1 MDLRVLRYF
10 LAVAREESISRAA
23 QAVHITQP
31 SLSRQIMDLER
42 ELKTKLFER
51 GRKKRRLMLT
61 PAGALLR
68 KRAEELV
75 LLADKTKTEFLS
87 QDNQIS
93 GDVYLG
99 GGETDGMRL
108 AARAVRQMQREH
120 PLVRYH
126 LFSGNAEDVTE
137 RLDKGLL
144 DFAVLIGA
152 AKLER
157 YDYITLPVQDR
168 WGLLLPKN
176 HPLAAQKNIRAT
188 DLAGVPLLVDNAH
201 GSHLGAFGRHPLQLG
216 AAMTADS
223 AHKTLPVLTGGAYW
237 HMGKEAAQQLTR
249 RQAKA
254 AMLVIV
260 AAVTDM
266 VPGQLHVLDTM
277 DGQGT
282 GMFDFEPLLTQL
294 AAQHIQGIVHGGH
307 AYGDE
312 AVDSR
317 LRLAHGFV
325 ADPADGLAAGGLDEA
340 LDGVRKGCVIDAP
353 LDVEGKIVLILE
365 VRIRHVHGQA
375 LDGPVHTL
383 QGLFRQD
390 ASRHAAAQGQ
400 KAQLLEI

>member
-152 AKLER
+152 AKLESKKIYGQR
-157 YDYITLPVQDR
+157 IWPACR
-168 WGLLLPKN
+168 CWC
-176 HPLAAQKNIRAT
+176 RARPRGIMNCP
-188 DLAGVPLLVDNAH
+188 AGSAPCAENW
-201 GSHLGAFGRHPLQLG
+201 
-216 AAMTADS
+216 TA
-223 AHKTLPVLTGGAYW
+223 
-237 HMGKEAAQQLTR
+237 
-249 RQAKA
+249 
-254 AMLVIV
+254 
-260 AAVTDM
+260 
-266 VPGQLHVLDTM
+266 
-277 DGQGT
+277 
-282 GMFDFEPLLTQL
+282 
-294 AAQHIQGIVHGGH
+294 
-307 AYGDE
+307 
-312 AVDSR
+312 
-317 LRLAHGFV
+317 
-325 ADPADGLAAGGLDEA
+325 
-340 LDGVRKGCVIDAP
+340 
-353 LDVEGKIVLILE
+353 
-365 VRIRHVHGQA
+365 
-375 LDGPVHTL
+375 
-383 QGLFRQD
+383 
-390 ASRHAAAQGQ
+390 
-400 KAQLLEI
+400 

>member
-168 WGLLLPKN
+168 WGLLLTKS
-176 HPLAAQKNIRAT
+176 HPLAAQKNIRPT
-188 DLAGVPLLVDNAH
+188 DLAGVPLLVSRQAARYNELSGWFGPMRGKLDSVASYNLIYNAALMVEESV
-201 GSHLGAFGRHPLQLG
+201 GCALTLEKLINTSGNSPLCFRPLQPAVYSPLYLVW
-216 AAMTADS
+216 
-223 AHKTLPVLTGGAYW
+223 K
-237 HMGKEAAQQLTR
+237 KEQVFS
-249 RQAKA
+249 KA
-254 AMLVIV
+254 AETFL
-260 AAVTDM
+260 
-266 VPGQLHVLDTM
+266 
-277 DGQGT
+277 
-282 GMFDFEPLLTQL
+282 
-294 AAQHIQGIVHGGH
+294 QHMRRIC
-307 AYGDE
+307 
-312 AVDSR
+312 
-317 LRLAHGFV
+317 
-325 ADPADGLAAGGLDEA
+325 
-340 LDGVRKGCVIDAP
+340 GV
-353 LDVEGKIVLILE
+353 
-365 VRIRHVHGQA
+365 
-375 LDGPVHTL
+375 
-383 QGLFRQD
+383 
-390 ASRHAAAQGQ
+390 
-400 KAQLLEI
+400 

>member
-168 WGLLLPKN
+168 WGLLLPKS
-176 HPLAAQKNIRAT
+176 HPLAAQKNIRAK
-188 DLAGVPLLVDNAH
+188 DLAGVPLLVSRQAARYNELSGWFGSMRGKLDSVASYNLIYNAALMVEEGVGCALTLEKLVNTS
-201 GSHLGAFGRHPLQLG
+201 GSSPLCFRPLQPAVYSPLYLVW
-216 AAMTADS
+216 
-223 AHKTLPVLTGGAYW
+223 K
-237 HMGKEAAQQLTR
+237 KEQVFS
-249 RQAKA
+249 KA
-254 AMLVIV
+254 AETFL
-260 AAVTDM
+260 
-266 VPGQLHVLDTM
+266 
-277 DGQGT
+277 
-282 GMFDFEPLLTQL
+282 
-294 AAQHIQGIVHGGH
+294 QHMRRIC
-307 AYGDE
+307 
-312 AVDSR
+312 
-317 LRLAHGFV
+317 
-325 ADPADGLAAGGLDEA
+325 
-340 LDGVRKGCVIDAP
+340 GV
-353 LDVEGKIVLILE
+353 
-365 VRIRHVHGQA
+365 
-375 LDGPVHTL
+375 
-383 QGLFRQD
+383 
-390 ASRHAAAQGQ
+390 
-400 KAQLLEI
+400 